1 MRRRLGIFLASLF
14 VATAFLSPATTF
26 ACTLCDTD
34 TGRQVRAGIF
44 EEHFWPTLIGVIAP
58 FPIML
63 LAVAAIHF
71 AIPGLP
77 NRTRTNPTNP
87 PK

>member
-44 EEHFWPTLIGVIAP
+44 GEHFWSTLAGVIAP

-71 AIPGLP
+71 AIPELP
-77 NRTRTNPTNP
+77 KRTTTNQTNP